1 MKLFACLIIEFDD
14 DYKNT
19 QNFYDVK
26 MFKTN
31 EERLK
36 YLVTFYEN
44 TLSEYGK
51 KKDMFVNI
59 NDDNTVT
66 LKECYK
72 TYNGLHEISNKVL
85 SGNFVYTKLNFYL
98 YEEEV

>member
-44 TLSEYGK
+44 TLSEY
-51 KKDMFVNI
+51 
-59 NDDNTVT
+59 
-66 LKECYK
+66 
-72 TYNGLHEISNKVL
+72 
-85 SGNFVYTKLNFYL
+85 
-98 YEEEV
+98 